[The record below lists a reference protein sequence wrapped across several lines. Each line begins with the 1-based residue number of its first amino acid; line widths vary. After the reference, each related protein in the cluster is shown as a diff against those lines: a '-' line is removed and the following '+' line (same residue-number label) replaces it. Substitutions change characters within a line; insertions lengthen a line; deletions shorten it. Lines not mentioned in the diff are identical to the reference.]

1 MIYVKK
7 EGDTEMLREVEHP
20 NVKVA
25 ERELEELK
33 LVGQAL
39 NSEVNHLEYWWV
51 FVHLKILHL

>member
-1 MIYVKK
+1 MIYEKK
-7 EGDTEMLREVEHP
+7 EGETEMLREVEHP

-39 NSEVNHLEYWWV
+39 NSEVNHFGMLV
-51 FVHLKILHL
+51 GFC